1 MGAYDLLQEVHG
13 CRVRRIDVERDLE
26 RRHYRRVAAMAVDS
40 YSSAQCEHSSPTSSD
55 MRAIG
60 RMRANAMIQRGEVAQ
75 DLLAHRDV
83 GQKHK
88 LLHLRFDREVLVGS
102 GREGG

>member
-26 RRHYRRVAAMAVDS
+26 RRDYRRVAAMALDS
-40 YSSAQCEHSSPTSSD
+40 YSSAQCEHSSPMKLKID

-60 RMRANAMIQRGEVAQ
+60 RMCPNAMAQRGEVTQ
-75 DLLAHRDV
+75 EIDV
-83 GQKHK
+83 QQ
-88 LLHLRFDREVLVGS
+88 
-102 GREGG
+102 